1 MAGGIA
7 GSRIGRARGVPRRLN
22 TCTARPP
29 PAVPSAIRSA
39 AGEDSLAVSG
49 DLNRKAGARPPSAA
63 ICRRLSSAYFAF
75 PGQASTA
82 PQAFDA
88 SACSA
93 AQSVSLREAVRTM
106 TSLAMSMP
114 AAASAGA

>member
-1 MAGGIA
+1 M
-7 GSRIGRARGVPRRLN
+7 
-22 TCTARPP
+22 
-29 PAVPSAIRSA
+29 RSA
-39 AGEDSLAVSG
+39 AGEDSPAVSG
-49 DLNRKAGARPPSAA
+49 GLNRKAGARPPSAA
-63 ICRRLSSAYFAF
+63 ICRRRSSGYFAS

-93 AQSVSLREAVRTM
+93 AQSVSFGDAVRTM
-106 TSLAMSMP
+106 TSFAVAMP